1 VITYQ
6 NFLVSKDGTPLTG
19 LIQDHVVAGTTLTMR
34 DRFFERYI
42 IFLYLKNSFFFIYFI
57 LRSDY
62 QQLVYNAIGS
72 NSRRK
77 IRLLPPCIL
86 KPKQLWSGK
95 QVLFTK

>member
-34 DRFFERYI
+34 DRFFEKYI
-42 IFLYLKNSFFFIYFI
+42 VLFFLKFIFIYFI

-62 QQLVYNAIGS
+62 QQLVYSAIGS

-95 QVLFTK
+95 QVLFTTK